1 MKDKRNNRINF
12 LSEKIVALEKEMRL
26 GKNVQENQD
35 KIENIMSTL
44 SIEEMLQVDDYITK
58 KKMLT

>member
-1 MKDKRNNRINF
+1 MKDKRNNRIKF

-58 KKMLT
+58 KRMLT

>member
-1 MKDKRNNRINF
+1 MKDKRNNRIKF

-44 SIEEMLQVDDYITK
+44 SIEEMLQIDDYITK

>member
-1 MKDKRNNRINF
+1 MKDKRNNRIKF